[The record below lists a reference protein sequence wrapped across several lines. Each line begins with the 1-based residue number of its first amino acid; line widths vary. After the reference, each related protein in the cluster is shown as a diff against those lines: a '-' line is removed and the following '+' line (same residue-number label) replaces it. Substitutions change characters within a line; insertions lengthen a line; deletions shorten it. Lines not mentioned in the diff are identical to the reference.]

1 MKQLK
6 QQFLGISDALG
17 FENLTFDT
25 HQVVFA
31 GGTALAKSNIKI
43 LRRALI

>member
-17 FENLTFDT
+17 LENLTFDT

-31 GGTALAKSNIKI
+31 GGTALAKSNIT
-43 LRRALI
+43 